1 LSRWAHFGDAADA
14 ARFALTRLGFQGD
27 EKQTRVLSLLP
38 RRLLLCCSRQWG
50 KSTVGAL
57 AAAHRAYCFPGSEI
71 VALSPSGRQSA
82 ELVRKVRRFASM
94 LGLAPRGDGQN
105 RISLLFPNGSR
116 VVGLPANEA
125 TVRGFSA
132 VSLMLVDEAARVAD
146 DLYEAVKPMLATT
159 DGSLWLMSTP
169 FGKRGFFYQEW
180 AHGGEGWVRVEAP
193 ATECARI
200 PARFLEEEREKKGER
215 LFAQEYLCR
224 FLQSE
229 DCLFREEDLLACV
242 RPDLPAIF

>member
-1 LSRWAHFGDAADA
+1 VKLDERVRFMLDIAAFAHSK
-14 ARFALTRLGFQGD
+14 LGFIPD
-27 EKQTRVLSLLP
+27 PKQLLVLKSGARRV
-38 RRLLLCCSRQWG
+38 LLCCSRQWG
-50 KSTVGAL
+50 KSTVTAVAAL
-57 AAAHRAYCFPGSEI
+57 HRALLWEGSEI
-71 VALSPSGRQSA
+71 VILSPSGRQSA
-82 ELVRKVRRFASM
+82 ELVRKVRRFA
-94 LGLAPRGDGQN
+94 GQAGIPARGDGQN
-105 RISLLFPNGSR
+105 KISVLFPNGSR

-132 VSLMLVDEAARVAD
+132 VSLMVVDEAARVPD
-146 DLYEAVKPMLATT
+146 ELYEAVKPMLATT
-159 DGSLWLMSTP
+159 DGSLWLASTP
-169 FGKRGFFYQEW
+169 FGKRGFFYREW
-180 AHGGEGWVRVEAP
+180 AHGGDDWLRVEAP